1 MTTSARN
8 NEGVSEAFRFVYE
21 KAVYAKENYV
31 ASSPSRIR

>member
-31 ASSPSRIR
+31 VSSPTRIR